1 LKTNAERLLR
11 EALSLPEDAR
21 LDLVVALL
29 ESVEDDAPTGE
40 GVGGAWSA
48 EAKRRLAEVRTG
60 AVKPV
65 SWEEAESQIFDPQDG
80 QRRRRRGSKA

>member
-1 LKTNAERLLR
+1 LKTNIERLLR

-29 ESVEDDAPTGE
+29 ESVEDAPTGE
-40 GVGGAWSA
+40 GIGGAWSA
-48 EAKRRLAEVRTG
+48 EAKRRLEEVRTG

-65 SWEEAESQIFDPQDG
+65 SWEEAESQIFDPPDG
-80 QRRRRRGSKA
+80 QKGRRRGPKA

>member
-1 LKTNAERLLR
+1 LKTNIERLLR

-29 ESVEDDAPTGE
+29 ESVEDGPTGE
-40 GVGGAWSA
+40 RIGGAWSA
-48 EAKRRLAEVRTG
+48 EAKRRLEDVRAG

-65 SWEEAESQIFDPQDG
+65 SWEVAESQIFDPPDG
-80 QRRRRRGSKA
+80 QKGRRRGPKA

>member
-1 LKTNAERLLR
+1 LKTNIERLLR

-29 ESVEDDAPTGE
+29 ESVDGPTAE
-40 GVGGAWSA
+40 GIGGAWSA
-48 EAKRRLAEVRTG
+48 EAKRRLEEVRTG

-65 SWEEAESQIFDPQDG
+65 SWEEAESQIFDPPDG
-80 QRRRRRGSKA
+80 QKSRRRGP